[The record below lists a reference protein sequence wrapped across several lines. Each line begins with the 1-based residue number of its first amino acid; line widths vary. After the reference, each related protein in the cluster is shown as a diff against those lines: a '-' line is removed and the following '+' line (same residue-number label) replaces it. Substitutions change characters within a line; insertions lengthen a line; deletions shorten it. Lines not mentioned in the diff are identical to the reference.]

1 MNTLLAT
8 LLQLSLSLLSSAQ
21 NPSIS
26 VELRAQAIATA
37 SQAIALYQ
45 TARQGQVQI
54 QVQAPAKKN
63 IWLNITQLA
72 NAEYADLAG
81 NRFRLENGSYAA
93 ASNKAVLRQE
103 FTSFGDL
110 NKDLL
115 DDAVV
120 VLEVSAGTSPSEY
133 MLAAVTNRGDGGVTD
148 AANLDLGRTVQI
160 FDHRVQNGQ
169 FKLDVQADGGSR
181 ETRLYKL
188 QGDKLVLTN
197 KI

>member
-1 MNTLLAT
+1 MNALLAT

-21 NPSIS
+21 NPSAS
-26 VELRAQAIATA
+26 AELRAQAIATA
-37 SQAIALYQ
+37 SQAITLYQ
-45 TARQGQVQI
+45 TARQGQVQ
-54 QVQAPAKKN
+54 VQAQVPKKN

-81 NRFRLENGSYAA
+81 NRFQLANGSYAA
-93 ASNKAVLRQE
+93 AANKATLRQE
-103 FTSFGDL
+103 FISFGDL

-120 VLEVSAGTSPSEY
+120 MLEVSAGTSPAEL
-133 MLAAVTNRGDGGVTD
+133 MLAAVTNRGDGGVAD
-148 AANLDLGRTVQI
+148 AANLGLGRNVQI
-160 FDHRVQNGQ
+160 FDHRVQNGE
-169 FKLDVQADGGSR
+169 FKLDIQADGGRR

-188 QGDKLVLTN
+188 QGDKLVLVN